1 MTVPTPGPD
10 PHPEPVSPAPPPG
23 GWDCHAHIFG
33 PSDRF
38 PYAEGRGYTPPDAPP
53 AHFLR
58 HLDALGLERGVVVQ
72 ANAHGL
78 DNRAM
83 LAALAAAP
91 ERLRGVAITPAGT
104 DAAMLREW
112 HRAGV
117 RGLRFHLFH
126 PEHRPNYRRGVGWDA
141 VEALL
146 PTMLELGWHAQFW
159 ADARALPAEAAR
171 LARLAARLPVVLDHF
186 GESDAREGAEAPG
199 FRALLRLVGEHGAW
213 AKLSAPYRVSLRGPD
228 YPDARPLHE
237 AVLRAAPDRV
247 VWGSDW
253 PHPQIPAERMP
264 NDGRLLNL
272 LLAWTPDPVD
282 RERVLVRNPLRLY
295 GG

>member
-1 MTVPTPGPD
+1 MTIPTPGPN

-104 DAAMLREW
+104 DAATLRDW

-126 PEHRPNYRRGVGWDA
+126 PEHRPNYRRGIGWDA

-186 GESDAREGAEAPG
+186 GEADATEGTEAPG
-199 FRALLRLVGEHGAW
+199 FQALLQLVGEHGAW

-272 LLAWTPDPVD
+272 LLAWTPDPVE

>member
-1 MTVPTPGPD
+1 VTVPTPAPD

-33 PSDRF
+33 PSDQF

-58 HLDALGLERGVVVQ
+58 HLDALGLARGVVVQ

-104 DAAMLREW
+104 DAATLRAW

-126 PEHRPNYRRGVGWDA
+126 PEHRPGYRRGVGWDA

-146 PTMLELGWHAQFW
+146 PIMLELGWHAQFW
-159 ADARALPAEAAR
+159 ADARVLPAEEER
-171 LARLAARLPVVLDHF
+171 LARLAARLPVVFDHF
-186 GESDAREGAEAPG
+186 GESDAREGLEAPG
-199 FRALLRLVGEHGAW
+199 FQALLRLVGEHGAW
-213 AKLSAPYRVSLRGPD
+213 AKLSAPYRVSRRGPD

-237 AVLRAAPDRV
+237 AVLCAAPERV

-272 LLAWTPDPVD
+272 LLAWTPDPAD
-282 RERVLVRNPLRLY
+282 RERVLVRNPERLY
-295 GG
+295 AP

>member
-1 MTVPTPGPD
+1 VTVPTPGPD